1 MQKILIAV
9 LAITTLALGILCA
22 VQSKQLHATK
32 ERMSM
37 GERARTTE
45 VESQA
50 AQSVRVMELERI
62 NKRLE
67 EQVQRFATVTT
78 QLRTN
83 EARQSTDIA
92 ALSERMRAA
101 QKPGGAG
108 GASEE
113 EGIFG
118 KGMGEMLENM
128 MKDPAMREMMREQQ
142 KVAINMMYSGL
153 FKDLKLS
160 PDEKE
165 KLKNILTDSQMK
177 NIEGAQ
183 GMFGKKDGSP
193 DETQKLFEEGKKQTE
208 TEIKALLGDERF
220 AQYEDYQKNVGER
233 MQVDQ
238 FKTQLAG
245 QNLALQDQQTSQLL
259 QIMKDEKAATPPI
272 IPTDNTQFPK
282 KELFTADNLDKQ
294 MKWMEDYNR
303 RVLDRAG
310 QILTPEQLTQYRTF
324 QEQQASMQKLGLK
337 MASQM
342 FGGNKA
348 GAPAR

>member
-1 MQKILIAV
+1 MQKTLIAV

-22 VQSKQLHATK
+22 VQSRQLHATK
-32 ERMSM
+32 ERMSI
-37 GERARTTE
+37 GDRARTTE

-50 AQSVRVMELERI
+50 AQSGRVMELERI

-67 EQVQRFATVTT
+67 EQVQKFATVTT

-92 ALSERMRAA
+92 ALSERMRAT
-101 QKPGGAG
+101 QKAG
-108 GASEE
+108 GTSEE
-113 EGIFG
+113 DGIFG

-183 GMFGKKDGSP
+183 GMLGKKEGAP
-193 DETQKLFEEGKKQTE
+193 DETQKLFDEGKKQTE
-208 TEIKALLGDERF
+208 AEIKALLGDERF
-220 AQYEDYQKNVGER
+220 AQYEDYQKNLGER

-245 QNLALQDQQTSQLL
+245 QNLALQDQQTAQLL
-259 QIMKDEKAATPPI
+259 QILKDEKAATPPI
-272 IPTDNTQFPK
+272 IPTDNTQFPRR
-282 KELFTADNLDKQ
+282 ELFTEDNLINQ
-294 MKWMEDYNR
+294 TKWTEDYNR

-310 QILTPEQLTQYRTF
+310 QFLTPEQLTQYRTF
-324 QEQQASMQKLGLK
+324 QEQQASMQKLALK
-337 MASQM
+337 MAGQM

-348 GAPAR
+348 GASAK